1 MNKGCWSSSF
11 GFGAT
16 LHSNLTYNDFE
27 RCLNLAK
34 GGGYTYFGIKV
45 RFLDLKYFFPL
56 TLLNDQSLDY
66 ILKLNVLLGDCEN
79 IPAA

>member
-16 LHSNLTYNDFE
+16 LHSNLTYNAFE

-45 RFLDLKYFFPL
+45 SFVVLKYSYSV
-56 TLLNDQSLDY
+56 TLLKDQN
-66 ILKLNVLLGDCEN
+66 LNYVM
-79 IPAA
+79 I